1 MPRILQDRRMSKGRM
16 SGKRAKVR
24 LFVEQVLRQETEI
37 AVGATQAHYLT
48 RVMRLQSKDRVR
60 LFNGRDG
67 EWLAR
72 ITSVSRSWCE
82 LVVESMLREQRTEPG
97 PALAFAPIK
106 KDPMHYLIEKATEL
120 GVERLLPVTT
130 RNTVVEQVNLDR
142 MYAQVIK
149 AAEQCGRLTIPH
161 VGPPKPLDA
170 LLAEWPETRPLL
182 FMDERASGRQIAE
195 AIAACATRSPGPSL
209 PPGILVGPEGGF
221 AEAEAEALRA
231 LGFVM
236 PVSLG
241 PRILRAETAALAAL
255 ACWQAFAGDWR
266 AANESE

>member
-1 MPRILQDRRMSKGRM
+1 MSKERPN
-16 SGKRAKVR
+16 VR
-24 LFVEQVLRQETEI
+24 LFVEQVLEAEVEI
-37 AVGATQAHYLT
+37 AVGTAQAHYLA
-48 RVMRLQSKDRVR
+48 RVMRLQSDDRIR

-82 LVVESMLREQRTEPG
+82 LLAESMLRAQHAEPG
-97 PALAFAPIK
+97 PVLAFAPIK
-106 KDPMHYLIEKATEL
+106 KDPMHYLVEKATEL
-120 GVERLLPVTT
+120 GVERLLPVAT

-142 MYAQVIK
+142 MRAHVVE

-161 VGPPKPLDA
+161 VDPPKPLDA
-170 LLAEWPETRPLL
+170 FVAEWPEPRPLL
-182 FMDERASGRQIAE
+182 FMDEHASVRPIAE
-195 AIAACATRSPGPSL
+195 AIAACATRSPGPPL

-221 AEAEAEALRA
+221 AEVEAEALRA
-231 LGFVM
+231 LAFVM

-266 AANESE
+266 PSNRSG